1 MFVLQVIKGGVSR
14 LKTCF
19 NVGRYKEAG
28 FKTEM
33 SEEFSEENV
42 NAGKIEIPKMK
53 IGIGNGPQPCAKIR
67 TLGITR
73 DK

>member
-1 MFVLQVIKGGVSR
+1 M
-14 LKTCF
+14 KTHLD
-19 NVGRYKEAG
+19 VGRYKEAG

-53 IGIGNGPQPCAKIR
+53 IGIGNGLQPSTKIR

>member
-1 MFVLQVIKGGVSR
+1 MKTR
-14 LKTCF
+14 LD
-19 NVGRYKEAG
+19 VGRYKEAG
-28 FKTEM
+28 LKTEM